1 MQGRQLFIFVA
12 LIICGTSIQCL
23 GQSVQLVPVDL
34 SAGNVTDTRD
44 DSKMRAA
51 AARIKIDPNDA
62 SLSKWF
68 RVASDGN
75 AGFFLFYNNI
85 QVTGVEAAFAVQTV
99 TRTIET
105 IDEKGNAKTE
115 VRKLVEA
122 FKLQNGRLKSPDQH
136 FGSFSLGGLQKK
148 SMIKEVEVGI
158 VKSIGGKE
166 YVPGEWPWEQ
176 TIKYKSLHG
185 YDDAIESAPSVEFI
199 ASKKWKFS
207 FEVRPEGEFELHV
220 PELDIEFQVRNPSAP
235 VEEKKGEIKA
245 EEAPQLIPGSGVDG
259 LVVIKKTSVDE
270 IIQAYGE
277 PVERAVTKN
286 GATNVLFSNGLAA
299 HFERNGKLT
308 TLTTGEHNKAT
319 VRVGTVVIT
328 NSDGIAAII
337 HKLGEPK
344 MVEAQYISY
353 DGLIIWRSD
362 DRVIKFVVH

>member
-1 MQGRQLFIFVA
+1 MHRLQLFIFAA
-12 LIICGTSIQCL
+12 LIFGGTSIQCL

-34 SAGNVTDTRD
+34 FAGNVTDTRD

-51 AARIKIDPNDA
+51 AARINVDPNDA

-68 RVASDGN
+68 RVATDGN

-85 QVTGVEAAFAVQTV
+85 QVTGAKAAFAVQTV

-136 FGSFSLGGLQKK
+136 FGIFTLGELQKK

-166 YVPGEWPWEQ
+166 YAPGEWPWEQ

-185 YDDAIESAPSVEFI
+185 YDDAIDSAPNVEFI

-207 FEVRPEGEFELHV
+207 FEIRPEGEFELHV
-220 PELDIEFQVRNPSAP
+220 PELDIEFQVRNPSVP
-235 VEEKKGEIKA
+235 VKENKGEIKA
-245 EEAPQLIPGSGVDG
+245 EEAPQLIAGSGVDE
-259 LVVIKKTSVDE
+259 LIVIKKTSIDV

-277 PVERAVTKN
+277 PVERAVAKN
-286 GATNVLFSNGLAA
+286 GGMNALFSNGLTA
-299 HFERNGKLT
+299 HFERNGKVT

-319 VRVGTVVIT
+319 VRVGTVVVS

-337 HKLGEPK
+337 QKLGEPK
-344 MVEAQYISY
+344 IVQAQYISY
-353 DGLIIWRSD
+353 DGLIIWRSN
-362 DRVIKFVVH
+362 DRIIKFVVH